1 MFERVGALAFASPL
15 IVMLATLGVAQTA
28 LKPGKEDVP
37 AASKIYSP
45 YVEHTVRDKNFAEGL
60 YWGDTHLHTRS
71 STDAGMI
78 GNKLGP
84 DEGYRFAKGEEVIS
98 STGQRTRLVRPLDF
112 LIVSDHAEALGL
124 APYIADANPDLL
136 ATRPQP

>member
-1 MFERVGALAFASPL
+1 MLNRNHITGVLAALA
-15 IVMLATLGVAQTA
+15 LGACGTGDVAD
-28 LKPGKEDVP
+28 PD
-37 AASKIYSP
+37 S
-45 YVEHTVRDKNFAEGL
+45 
-60 YWGDTHLHTRS
+60 GDTSTPEAGPVIETGKTAGFSGERNAYFGDLHIHTRS
-71 STDAGMI
+71 SFDAYIFGVR
-78 GNKLGP
+78 GSA
-84 DEGYRFAKGEEVIS
+84 DDAYRFAKGEEVIS